1 MLEQVRTQPY
11 VTFVG
16 GPGSGKTATARHIAL
31 KLQTEGYDIFPI
43 KEINKI
49 EDYCSQNIPQV
60 FVIDD
65 VLGVFGLNEHDLH
78 MINKYSERLKGPI
91 NRKTK
96 TLVTCREAV
105 FRNEMLSDCVLVKK
119 ENTILLQSKENA
131 LNNDDKQNL
140 LEKYFLGRDFLN
152 SDNLV
157 SSSSMFPLLCKL
169 FSSEPKLKVYG
180 NTFFISPIDC
190 ILKELGSLKIHNKHQ
205 YVSLVLLMANKNK
218 LSEKMLDNGN
228 NKKTLEDKLF
238 AEMKCS
244 ILRKCKVSSTTENFQ
259 LIDALLEM
267 EGTYTKKSDGE
278 FTFIHDSLFE
288 IIAYDFGRQF
298 PELILQYASSKY
310 IANYIKLDKDDSRK
324 RKRERKYEEDK
335 ECENNKPIETSHE
348 SETIIDLS
356 IKLHESQYSMLAD
369 RLFKDLYNGEFY
381 DVFGNEA
388 LKSPSVFQNFIAL
401 LNKKSYNDLYTLLIS
416 ELKNASEV
424 ETWKYGDGE
433 KKHTSL
439 SMFEYDF
446 LLNETII
453 ERRHGSLYPYMSSLK
468 GIHWVILFGHYQI
481 LQFILNQMIQ
491 SNGNNNDLFL
501 NRYNKHHQ
509 SYSTINQTHTDT
521 NVNSLLN
528 FILPGESYQKPDNDG
543 EDHKADIDTDSDIGN
558 CSSSCSDQDDDAA
571 SYIDSDSNSD
581 IMCDTYDEPLSVEQ
595 CRLLCLGCYSGDL
608 NTVQIL
614 LKHVNTDALNNRV
627 WPSCMVYGEKNPL
640 IIACKYGYLDIAMTL
655 LAAGADINICVDFE
669 SPLIA
674 ACENGQQST
683 VRELL
688 KLGSTKKVVY
698 IHHYSVH
705 VRKDIHL

>member
-11 VTFVG
+11 VTFVS

-140 LEKYFLGRDFLN
+140 LEKYLLGRDFLN

-218 LSEKMLDNGN
+218 LPEKMLDNGN
-228 NKKTLEDKLF
+228 NKETLEDKLF

-259 LIDALLEM
+259 LIEALLEM
-267 EGTYTKKSDGE
+267 KGTYTKKSDGE

-310 IANYIKLDKDDSRK
+310 IAYYIKLDKDDSRK

-356 IKLHESQYSMLAD
+356 IKLHESKYPMLAD

-424 ETWKYGDGE
+424 ETWKYGDEE

-446 LLNETII
+446 PINETII

-468 GIHWVILFGHYQI
+468 GIQWVILFGHYQV
-481 LQFILNQMIQ
+481 LQYILNQMIQ
-491 SNGNNNDLFL
+491 TKGNINDLFL
-501 NRYNKHHQ
+501 
-509 SYSTINQTHTDT
+509 TT
-521 NVNSLLN
+521 
-528 FILPGESYQKPDNDG
+528 
-543 EDHKADIDTDSDIGN
+543 
-558 CSSSCSDQDDDAA
+558 
-571 SYIDSDSNSD
+571 
-581 IMCDTYDEPLSVEQ
+581 M
-595 CRLLCLGCYSGDL
+595 
-608 NTVQIL
+608 NT
-614 LKHVNTDALNNRV
+614 
-627 WPSCMVYGEKNPL
+627 
-640 IIACKYGYLDIAMTL
+640 
-655 LAAGADINICVDFE
+655 
-669 SPLIA
+669 
-674 ACENGQQST
+674 
-683 VRELL
+683 
-688 KLGSTKKVVY
+688 TKV
-698 IHHYSVH
+698 IQ
-705 VRKDIHL
+705 L